1 MTEDQEVYDVIAIG
15 AGPASL
21 TAAIYSSRENLK
33 TLLIEK
39 GVVGGLAAIT
49 DQIDNYPGFAD
60 GIEGMK
66 LADQLRKQ
74 AERFGA
80 QIELD
85 EVKDIRDEGDHK
97 VVVGYGGEYKAR
109 SVLIATG
116 SDYVKLNVP
125 GEDELYGRGVHF
137 CATCDGA
144 FYNGKKLVTVGSGNS
159 SAQESLFLTRFA
171 DSVDVLIR
179 GDRWKASEV
188 LIDEINKNEKINV
201 HFNVSVKE
209 VVAEDGKFKKIV
221 GTGKDGKDIDYEVD
235 GVFVFIGLM
244 PNTKFLEGSL
254 VKLDETGF
262 VITDDKLSTGYK
274 GVFAAGDVRSGATM
288 QIASAAGEGA
298 TAALHMREYLEQ
310 K

>member
-1 MTEDQEVYDVIAIG
+1 MSDEQEIYDVITIG
-15 AGPASL
+15 AGPAAL
-21 TAAIYSSRENLK
+21 TAAIYSSRENLN

-39 GVVGGLAAIT
+39 GVIGGLAAIT

-60 GIEGMK
+60 GVEGMK
-66 LADQLRKQ
+66 LAQQLRKQ

-80 QIELD
+80 KIELD
-85 EVKDIRDEGDHK
+85 EVKEIKNEADYK
-97 VVVGYGGEYKAR
+97 VVVGYSGEYKAR
-109 SVLIATG
+109 AVLIATG
-116 SDYVKLNVP
+116 SDYVKLGVP
-125 GEDELYGRGVHF
+125 GEQELYGRGVHY

-179 GDRWKASEV
+179 GDRWKASDV
-188 LIDEINKNEKINV
+188 LVKEIEDNDKINV

-209 VVAEDGKFKKIV
+209 VVAEDGRFKKIV
-221 GTGKDGKDIDYEVD
+221 GSDKNGKDIDYEVD

-244 PNTKFLEGSL
+244 PNTKFLESS
-254 VKLDETGF
+254 KIELDETGF
-262 VITDDKLSTGYK
+262 VVTDSKLATAIP

-298 TAALHMREYLEQ
+298 TAALHIREYLEG
-310 K
+310 

>member
-1 MTEDQEVYDVIAIG
+1 MSDEQEIYDVITIG
-15 AGPASL
+15 AGPAAL
-21 TAAIYSSRENLK
+21 TAAIYSSRENLN

-39 GVVGGLAAIT
+39 GVIGGLAAIT

-60 GIEGMK
+60 GVEGMK
-66 LADQLRKQ
+66 LAQQLRKQ

-80 QIELD
+80 KIELD
-85 EVKDIRDEGDHK
+85 EVKEIKNEADYK
-97 VVVGYGGEYKAR
+97 VVVGYSGEYKAR
-109 SVLIATG
+109 AVLIATG
-116 SDYVKLNVP
+116 SDYVKLGVP
-125 GEDELYGRGVHF
+125 GEQELYGRGVHY

-179 GDRWKASEV
+179 GDRWKASDV
-188 LIDEINKNEKINV
+188 LVKEIEDNDKINV

-209 VVAEDGKFKKIV
+209 VVAEEGKFKKII
-221 GTGKDGKDIDYEVD
+221 GTNKEGKDIDYDVD
-235 GVFVFIGLM
+235 GAFVFIGLM
-244 PNTKFLEGSL
+244 PNTKFLDNSL
-254 VKLDETGF
+254 VKLDEIGF
-262 VITDDKLSTGYK
+262 IMTDEKLHTDYK

-298 TAALHMREYLEQ
+298 TAALHIREYLEG
-310 K
+310 

>member
-1 MTEDQEVYDVIAIG
+1 MSDEQEIYDVITIG
-15 AGPASL
+15 AGPAAL
-21 TAAIYSSRENLK
+21 TAAIYSSRENLN

-39 GVVGGLAAIT
+39 GVIGGLAAIT

-60 GIEGMK
+60 GVEGMK
-66 LADQLRKQ
+66 LAQQLRKQ

-80 QIELD
+80 KIELD
-85 EVKDIRDEGDHK
+85 EVKEIKNEADYK
-97 VVVGYGGEYKAR
+97 VVVGYSGEYKAR
-109 SVLIATG
+109 AVLIATG
-116 SDYVKLNVP
+116 SDYVKLGVP
-125 GEDELYGRGVHF
+125 GEQELYGRGVHY

-179 GDRWKASEV
+179 GDRWKASDV
-188 LIDEINKNEKINV
+188 LVKEIEDNDKINV

-209 VVAEDGKFKKIV
+209 VVAEEGKFKKLV
-221 GTGKDGKDIDYEVD
+221 GTNKDGKDIDYDVD
-235 GVFVFIGLM
+235 GAFVFIGLM
-244 PNTKFLEGSL
+244 PNTKFLDNSL
-254 VKLDETGF
+254 VKLDKIGF
-262 VITDDKLSTGYK
+262 IMTDEKLHTDYQ

-298 TAALHMREYLEQ
+298 TAALHIREYLEN
-310 K
+310 